1 MPSYIEICLAAAVVD
16 SAATRYSQRTVR
28 NGLPSDRSLAA
39 AVPLGARAVHTS
51 LSPLFG
57 SLDGVL
63 LLVIGLR
70 SFAARGQP
78 KEETRL
84 RNQWFSIRIPRATLY
99 LDLLSILLWYIV
111 FTPTEA
117 LDEQLPEETVA
128 FFRDTE
134 TTLEVLD
141 TVRPTPRQTESPRRS
156 HPATSGRSD
165 PVVDLPAPSARV
177 RRSRATLTRAVPRTT
192 RSLPSQPNAIATY
205 NILVQEG
212 RQVAAAMILPS
223 S

>member
-1 MPSYIEICLAAAVVD
+1 MRVR
-16 SAATRYSQRTVR
+16 ATRGRGERRARARSAGSDASLPRRRVR
-28 NGLPSDRSLAA
+28 RSHSRRYTSKGFVVGGVEHQGNVFLYEELSLLWGVKTPSDVTPETLVAA
-39 AVPLGARAVHTS
+39 HAVDP
-51 LSPLFG
+51 P
-57 SLDGVL
+57 
-63 LLVIGLR
+63 
-70 SFAARGQP
+70 P
-78 KEETRL
+78 
-84 RNQWFSIRIPRATLY
+84 
-99 LDLLSILLWYIV
+99 DLLIV
-111 FTPTEA
+111 GCGDTI
-117 LDEQLPEETVA
+117 EQLPEETVA

-141 TVRPTPRQTESPRRS
+141 TVRPTPRRTESPRRS